1 MGDYPRRHEGA
12 ILLILLVAMLFPP
25 AKIGPVAMKK
35 VFIIL
40 TAAAVAYFGLS
51 VPAEAGRRSRS
62 DVPPPVVID
71 RTVFT
76 PVVSGL

>member
-1 MGDYPRRHEGA
+1 MKAYQRWRRA
-12 ILLILLVAMLFPP
+12 VAFLRLLIAMLFRP
-25 AKIGPVAMKK
+25 ASIGPVAMKK
-35 VFIIL
+35 FFTVL
-40 TAAAVAYFGLS
+40 TAAGVAYFGLS
-51 VPAEAGRRSRS
+51 VSAEAGRRSRS

>member
-1 MGDYPRRHEGA
+1 M
-12 ILLILLVAMLFPP
+12 LIRSAM
-25 AKIGPVAMKK
+25 IGPVAMKK
-35 VFIIL
+35 FCTVM
-40 TAAAVAYFGLS
+40 TAAAVVYFGVS
-51 VPAEAGRRSRS
+51 APAEAGRRSRS

>member
-1 MGDYPRRHEGA
+1 MRWRVFVF
-12 ILLILLVAMLFPP
+12 LLLVIAMLICS
-25 AKIGPVAMKK
+25 ATIGPVAMKK
-35 VFIIL
+35 FFTVL
-40 TAAAVAYFGLS
+40 TAAAVAYFGLTA
-51 VPAEAGRRSRS
+51 PAEAGRRSRS